1 MNCVDFSGVKS
12 LGGILHLLL
21 LLPALFILLIEMN
34 QTSVQRGDSLSV
46 RISPFLEEVS
56 LMLAARQSGKME
68 RCKTCFSYILK
79 RDSFSL

>member
-34 QTSVQRGDSLSV
+34 QTSVQS
-46 RISPFLEEVS
+46 
-56 LMLAARQSGKME
+56 
-68 RCKTCFSYILK
+68 
-79 RDSFSL
+79 